1 MTHSRRRIHELLD
14 GSGLSPRRDLGQNF
28 VADPNTVRRIAALA
42 GVGPGDRVVEIGAG
56 LGSLSLA
63 LAETG
68 ADVLAIEVDRG
79 LAELLRAV
87 VGGSDADARIEVV
100 EADATAL
107 DWHRLLA
114 PHRGWTLVANLP
126 YNVATPLVCDLL
138 DDVHEIDSML
148 VMVQREVAERLV
160 AGPGSKDYGLPSVVA
175 NLYAEARL
183 AFRVPPQVFVP
194 PPNVESAVVRLE
206 RTAEPSPLLDRAVE
220 LAGQAFNQ
228 RRKMLRSSLRG
239 RLDDAV
245 AVLEAAGLDPT
256 SRAEDVAASG
266 YLALAEEVGP

>member
-1 MTHSRRRIHELLD
+1 MSQTRSEMLALLARH
-14 GSGLSPRRDLGQNF
+14 GLRPNKQLGQHF
-28 VADPNTVRRIAALA
+28 LADRNLVGKIVDLA
-42 GVGPGDRVVEIGAG
+42 GDPQDRTALEVGAG
-56 LGSLSLA
+56 TGTLTRA
-63 LAETG
+63 LAERGFAVRAYEVDAGLEPLLREVLTG
-68 ADVLAIEVDRG
+68 TDVDLRIGDASAIEP
-79 LAELLRAV
+79 LELEGREWV
-87 VGGSDADARIEVV
+87 
-100 EADATAL
+100 
-107 DWHRLLA
+107 
-114 PHRGWTLVANLP
+114 LVANLP
-126 YNVATPLVCDLL
+126 YHVGTPILLDLL
-138 DDVHEIDSML
+138 RHAAPVRAAV